1 MPIHDATLS
10 SGSLAAGTTAVVA
23 GPALVFGYILS
34 GGTAASSLSLNDGAG
49 GTTKWTDSI
58 AAQTAAGDATVSL
71 AFEVPIV
78 FSTSLSVV
86 VSGTAATA
94 FVQYIPI

>member
-1 MPIHDATLS
+1 MPIHDGTLS
-10 SGSLAAGTTAVVA
+10 SGSLAVGTTAVTT
-23 GPALVFGYILS
+23 GPALMFGYILS
-34 GGTAASSLSLNDGAG
+34 AGTASSSVTMNDGAG

-58 AAQTAAGDATVSL
+58 KAASAAGDATVSVTL
-71 AFEVPIV
+71 PFPIV

-86 VSGTAATA
+86 VAGTAATA